1 MASEPPP
8 PPPIPSTATTTLA
21 TAADG
26 TTTTISSLGQDQ
38 LLDIFLRLPN
48 LPDLVRAALTCRSW
62 IGAVR
67 SSPSFRRQFRAL
79 HPAPLLGI
87 FLGVDDGTAPSFAPL
102 RRSDPVV
109 TAALHHGDFFLTSL
123 PLDDAWTVTDC
134 RDGYVLLWN
143 KCWAVAAVN
152 PMTWAVDVIS
162 FPDDMADGSLRD
174 FGFLGFHLLTSD
186 ENPRSFRVVCLC
198 ADVSRVRAAVFSS
211 ETSDWAV
218 HPWVEIGGDNSL
230 KYGAGTLVDG
240 SVYWPFYGEGR
251 IIRINTTTMDVSS
264 VDLPSQAIDYWQDDF
279 VVGDTKDGELCM
291 VYASDDFLLHVWIR
305 SVDGD
310 GIVTWARQNII
321 SFSAQIDQVTRGF
334 FLPVEGQVRVVQMRS
349 GCVYLSMTRITLAGT
364 QRTWFFY
371 LSLETMEIELLIHG
385 TFDDCA
391 FPYHMAW
398 PPCLIA
404 YDGCKTHE
412 VEASP

>member
-1 MASEPPP
+1 MSSEPPP
-8 PPPIPSTATTTLA
+8 PPPAAKPPSIPSTTALA

-26 TTTTISSLGQDQ
+26 TTTISSLGQDQ

-48 LPDLVRAALTCRSW
+48 LPDLVRAALTCRPW
-62 IGAVR
+62 LCAVR
-67 SSPSFRRQFRAL
+67 SSPSFRRLFRAL

-87 FLGVDDGTAPSFAPL
+87 FLKVDDDTAPSFAPL

-109 TAALHHGDFFLTSL
+109 TAALRRGDFFLTSL

-143 KCWAVAAVN
+143 TLSAVAVVN

-162 FPDDMADGSLRD
+162 FPDDVADGSLSD

-211 ETSDWAV
+211 DTRGWAV
-218 HPWVEIGGDNSL
+218 HPWVEIGGENSL
-230 KYGAGTLVDG
+230 KYGAGTMVDG
-240 SVYWPFYGEGR
+240 SVYWPFYAEGR
-251 IIRINTTTMDVSS
+251 IIKINTASS
-264 VDLPSQAIDYWQDDF
+264 VDLPSHTTIDYWQDDF
-279 VVGDTKDGELCM
+279 IVGDTKDGELCI
-291 VYASDDFLLHVWIR
+291 VRASDDFRLHVWIR
-305 SVDGD
+305 SVGGD
-310 GIVTWARQNII
+310 GIGIWVRQNML
-321 SFSAQIDQVTRGF
+321 SLGAEIDRVTRG
-334 FLPVEGQVRVVQMRS
+334 LEGQVRVVQVRS
-349 GCVYLSMTRITLAGT
+349 GCVYFSMTRMTNAGT

-398 PPCLIA
+398 PPCLIGD
-404 YDGCKTHE
+404 DGSTGHE
-412 VEASP
+412 VEASC

>member
-1 MASEPPP
+1 MSTEPRPPP
-8 PPPIPSTATTTLA
+8 PPPSGAAPAAKPPSIPSTTLATTALA

-48 LPDLVRAALTCRSW
+48 LPALVRAALTCRPW
-62 IGAVR
+62 LGAVR
-67 SSPSFRRQFRAL
+67 SSPSFRRLFRAI

-87 FLGVDDGTAPSFAPL
+87 FLKVDDDTAPSFAPL

-109 TAALHHGDFFLTSL
+109 TAALRRGDFFLTSL

-134 RDGYVLLWN
+134 RDGYILLWN
-143 KCWAVAAVN
+143 TLWAVAVVN

-162 FPDDMADGSLRD
+162 FPDDVADGSLRD
-174 FGFLGFHLLTSD
+174 FGFLGFHLLTSE

-211 ETSDWAV
+211 ETSVWAV
-218 HPWVEIGGDNSL
+218 HPCGWRSAVKAASR
-230 KYGAGTLVDG
+230 
-240 SVYWPFYGEGR
+240 R
-251 IIRINTTTMDVSS
+251 IIRINTATMDVSS
-264 VDLPSQAIDYWQDDF
+264 LDLPSHTIIDYWQDDF
-279 VVGDTKDGELCM
+279 MVGDTNDGQLCI
-291 VYASDDFLLHVWIR
+291 VHASDDFRLHVWIR
-305 SVDGD
+305 SVGGD
-310 GIVTWARQNII
+310 GIGIWVQQNIV
-321 SFSAQIDQVTRGF
+321 SFSAEIERVTRG
-334 FLPVEGQVRVVQMRS
+334 LEGQVRVVQVRS
-349 GCVYLSMTRITLAGT
+349 GCVYLSMTRITNAGT

-385 TFDDCA
+385 TFYDCA
-391 FPYHMAW
+391 FPYRMAW
-398 PPCLIA
+398 PPCLIGD
-404 YDGCKTHE
+404 DGSSTGYE

>member
-1 MASEPPP
+1 
-8 PPPIPSTATTTLA
+8 
-21 TAADG
+21 
-26 TTTTISSLGQDQ
+26 
-38 LLDIFLRLPN
+38 LDIFLRLPN
-48 LPDLVRAALTCRSW
+48 LQDLVRAALTCRSW

-67 SSPSFRRQFRAL
+67 SSPSFRRLFRAI
-79 HPAPLLGI
+79 HPSPLLGI
-87 FLGVDDGTAPSFAPL
+87 FLKVDNATAPSFAPL

-109 TAALHHGDFFLTSL
+109 TAALLHGDFFLTSL

-174 FGFLGFHLLTSD
+174 FAFLGFHLLTSE
-186 ENPRSFRVVCLC
+186 ENPRSFHVVCLC

-211 ETSDWAV
+211 DTRGWAV

-264 VDLPSQAIDYWQDDF
+264 LDLPSQVKVHGYNFKI
-279 VVGDTKDGELCM
+279 GDTEDGELCV
-291 VYASDDFLLHVWIR
+291 VYALDSLLHVWVR
-305 SVDGD
+305 RAGDDD
-310 GIVTWARQNII
+310 GIDRWVPHKTISLIEDGCRTETWRGMYTGLQVLEVRAGRVYMATKLRQGACT
-321 SFSAQIDQVTRGF
+321 SCCS
-334 FLPVEGQVRVVQMRS
+334 
-349 GCVYLSMTRITLAGT
+349 
-364 QRTWFFY
+364 WFF
-371 LSLETMEIELLIHG
+371 SISMEIERLFQGRYDGH
-385 TFDDCA
+385 A
-391 FPYHMAW
+391 YPYVMAW
-398 PPCLIA
+398 PPSLVGD
-404 YDGCKTHE
+404 DGSINWTG
-412 VEASP
+412 